1 MSAKL
6 GRFFAARPYILS
18 IVIIALVTIWMFS
31 GQYSQAE
38 AETETQ
44 SHNESPHKLT
54 RVQVQRYHAQQIE
67 RSLQLYGQTE
77 AKRQS
82 VISAEVAGRL
92 LEFLVAEGRP
102 ITKGQA
108 LARLDI
114 QDRRAQLGRAE
125 ALLEQ
130 RRIEYAGVNAL
141 SKQGFQGKARLAEA
155 KAALVDAES
164 MVKSLNLAI
173 DNTLVLAPYSG
184 IFEENIVEAGAYLG
198 IGDPILRLADTQQ
211 LLVRTDVS
219 ERDVALL
226 ELGRKAYVSLV
237 TGQLLEGR
245 VEFIASVA
253 NANTR
258 TFKVEVL
265 LDNAEQKLK
274 AGVSASVRFPLETV
288 EAIKVSP
295 AVLALDEQGQLG
307 VKTVVDGRVKFV
319 AARLVRSEPDGA
331 WLSGFSGDVD
341 VIVLGQGFVKAGEQV
356 EALTKA
362 DIEQQRAL

>member
-6 GRFFAARPYILS
+6 GRFFAARPYVLS
-18 IVIIALVTIWMFS
+18 LIIIVLVSLWMLS
-31 GQYSQAE
+31 GQHSQAN
-38 AETETQ
+38 TETQ
-44 SHNESPHKLT
+44 SNSDSPHKLT
-54 RVQVQRYHAQQIE
+54 RVQVQHYQAQQIE

-82 VISAEVAGRL
+82 VISAEVSGRL

-114 QDRRAQLGRAE
+114 QDRRSQLQRAE

-130 RRIEYAGVNAL
+130 RSIEYAGVKAL

-173 DNTLVLAPYSG
+173 DNTLILAPYNG

-226 ELGRKAYVSLV
+226 ELGQKAYVSLV
-237 TGQLLEGR
+237 TGQQLEGTL
-245 VEFIASVA
+245 EFIASVA

-274 AGVSASVRFPLETV
+274 AGVSASVRFPLEKV
-288 EAIKVSP
+288 DAIKVSP
-295 AVLALDEQGQLG
+295 AVLALDEQGHLG
-307 VKTVVDGRVKFV
+307 LKTVVDGRVEFV
-319 AARLVRSEPDGA
+319 VAQLVRSEPDGA
-331 WLSGFSGDVD
+331 WLSGFSGDID

-356 EALTKA
+356 EALTQA
-362 DIEQQRAL
+362 DIEQQRAQ